1 MTIINSIYKG
11 KRYAILLTTI
21 LTFYAPVLFAQHIA
35 DSALVEVAYGQQ
47 PEWRRTSAIS
57 SIRGEDLL
65 KTTSA
70 SLGNSL
76 QGQLPGLTLLQ
87 QSGEPGYDFSI
98 ANLYLR
104 GRTSYASG
112 QKMLV
117 YVDGFEAPI
126 ESLSTAEIESV
137 TTVERRFGSGF
148 IWYAWCKWCFI
159 GDNQERMRFRSA
171 SQYPFTNGNTTTVG
185 RSRSYQCV

>member
-35 DSALVEVAYGQQ
+35 DSALVEVANGQQ

-57 SIRGEDLL
+57 SIRGEDLM

-137 TTVERRFGSGF
+137 TLLKDASALALYGMRGANGVLLVTTKREYNNRWAFPILSMRMIIPPYTIRR
-148 IWYAWCKWCFI
+148 
-159 GDNQERMRFRSA
+159 
-171 SQYPFTNGNTTTVG
+171 V
-185 RSRSYQCV
+185 